1 MKRVD
6 VSSYMKAMRFYCSNQ
21 DKTLLEQLRA
31 GSCKLQ
37 GAMVPFYVATL
48 PSGAPHFFIS
58 DGLQDYLSLECL
70 DDQQVLSFYAAEGER
85 ETAKKAKAKAE
96 KAKAEAEKAKAEAE
110 KAQLSWEAALEA
122 SMNSLNF

>member
-1 MKRVD
+1 ME
-6 VSSYMKAMRFYCSNQ
+6 AMRFYCSNT
-21 DKTLLEQLRA
+21 DKTLIEQLRA

-37 GAMVPFYVATL
+37 GALVPFYVATL

-70 DDQQVLSFYAAEGER
+70 DDAQAMSFYAAEGER

-96 KAKAEAEKAKAEAE
+96 KAKVEAEKAKAEAE

>member
-6 VSSYMKAMRFYCSNQ
+6 VSSYMEAMRFYCSNT

-37 GAMVPFYVATL
+37 GALVPFYVATL

-70 DDQQVLSFYAAEGER
+70 DDTQAMSFYAAEGER
-85 ETAKKAKAKAE
+85 ETAKKQKAREE

>member
-6 VSSYMKAMRFYCSNQ
+6 VSSYMEAMRFYCSNT

-37 GAMVPFYVATL
+37 GALVPFYVATL

-70 DDQQVLSFYAAEGER
+70 DDAQAMSFYAAEGER
-85 ETAKKAKAKAE
+85 ETAKKQKAREE

>member
-6 VSSYMKAMRFYCSNQ
+6 AASYMEAMRFYCSNTNK
-21 DKTLLEQLRA
+21 DLLDQLRA
-31 GSCKLQ
+31 GSVKLQ

-48 PSGAPHFFIS
+48 HSGTAHFYIS
-58 DGLQDYLSLECL
+58 DGLQDYLSLDCL
-70 DDQQVLSFYAAEGER
+70 DDAQVVSFYAAEGAR
-85 ETAKKAKAKAE
+85 EEAKKAKAREE

-110 KAQLSWEAALEA
+110 KAQASWEAALEA